1 MLKFAANLTM
11 LYTDVPF
18 LERFGRARASGFDA
32 VEFLFPYSDGLD
44 AVTTVAREAAVTI
57 ALFNLPAGDWE
68 HGERGIAI
76 LPDRRAEFR
85 AGVAEA
91 IRYATALGVQ
101 RLNCLA
107 GRRPGDLPE
116 VEAWAV
122 LRDNVRYAADEL
134 AKAHLT
140 LMLEPINPYDIPGF
154 FLNRTSEVID
164 LIREVGR
171 SNIQIQYDIY
181 HLQRTQGEI
190 IGTFRTLREHIG
202 HIQIADNP
210 GRHQPGTGELNYKRI
225 FSALDEAGYTGYI
238 GLEYIPQGR
247 TEDSLEW
254 WRLYQNGQFAG

>member
-18 LERFGRARASGFDA
+18 LERFGRARVSGFDA

-107 GRRPGDLPE
+107 GRRPDDLPE

-154 FLNRTSEVID
+154 FL
-164 LIREVGR
+164 
-171 SNIQIQYDIY
+171 
-181 HLQRTQGEI
+181 
-190 IGTFRTLREHIG
+190 
-202 HIQIADNP
+202 
-210 GRHQPGTGELNYKRI
+210 TG
-225 FSALDEAGYTGYI
+225 
-238 GLEYIPQGR
+238 PQK
-247 TEDSLEW
+247 
-254 WRLYQNGQFAG
+254 

>member
-18 LERFGRARASGFDA
+18 LERFGRARVSGFDA

-107 GRRPGDLPE
+107 GRRPDDLPE

>member
-1 MLKFAANLTM
+1 M
-11 LYTDVPF
+11 
-18 LERFGRARASGFDA
+18 
-32 VEFLFPYSDGLD
+32 
-44 AVTTVAREAAVTI
+44 
-57 ALFNLPAGDWE
+57 
-68 HGERGIAI
+68 
-76 LPDRRAEFR
+76 
-85 AGVAEA
+85 
-91 IRYATALGVQ
+91 
-101 RLNCLA
+101 
-107 GRRPGDLPE
+107 
-116 VEAWAV
+116 
-122 LRDNVRYAADEL
+122 
-134 AKAHLT
+134 
-140 LMLEPINPYDIPGF
+140 
-154 FLNRTSEVID
+154 ID